1 MQKRTI
7 DEPSLN
13 IGARIFGN
21 AYLLLTLT
29 MLFWA
34 GNTIAGR
41 AIAGTVPPL
50 TLAWLRWT
58 IAAIIILPLAWPHL
72 KRDWPV
78 IRRHWPILALLG
90 TLGAAIFI
98 SLYYTGLTMTTA
110 LNGLIINSAV
120 PILIPIAV
128 FVLYRETLNRWQ
140 ALGIFLSLMGVIAV
154 ITKGELGV
162 LARLDLNEGDL
173 FVLAAMGVFSIYTA
187 LLRKQPKMHWISFGA
202 SCFIV
207 ASIVT
212 FPLFLSEVFTG
223 RMIDPTLGAFLAII
237 YVGTLPS
244 VCAQIMF
251 IRGVELIGGS
261 RAGAFLHLI
270 PLFGAL
276 LAVIFLGEELEA
288 FHLAGF
294 GLIICGVWLAQRQ
307 RIVAPPVQ

>member
-7 DEPSLN
+7 DEPAPSFF
-13 IGARIFGN
+13 ARIFGN
-21 AYLLLTLT
+21 AYLLLVLT
-29 MLFWA
+29 ALFWA

-41 AIAGTVPPL
+41 AMAGTVPPL
-50 TLAWLRWT
+50 TLAWLRWM
-58 IAAIIILPLAWPHL
+58 IAAAIILPLAWPHL
-72 KRDWPV
+72 KRDWSV

-110 LNGLIINSAV
+110 LNALIINSAV
-120 PILIPIAV
+120 PILIPLAV

-140 ALGIFLSLMGVIAV
+140 ALGICLSLMGVIAV
-154 ITKGELGV
+154 ITKGDPAILIQ
-162 LARLDLNEGDL
+162 LDLNRGDL
-173 FVLAAMGVFSIYTA
+173 FVLAAMCVFSIYTA

-202 SCFIV
+202 CCFTV

-212 FPLFLSEVFTG
+212 FPLFLSEVFRG
-223 RMIDPTLGAFLAII
+223 KLIDPTPGAFLAIL

-244 VCAQIMF
+244 VVAQIMY

-276 LAVIFLGEELEA
+276 LAVIFLGEELQL
-288 FHLAGF
+288 FHLVGF
-294 GLIICGVWLAQRQ
+294 GLIICGVWMAQRHK
-307 RIVAPPVQ
+307 IVPAAQ

>member
-1 MQKRTI
+1 MQKRTT
-7 DEPSLN
+7 DEPDQSLH
-13 IGARIFGN
+13 ARIFGN

-58 IAAIIILPLAWPHL
+58 LAAAIILPIAWPHL

-78 IRRHWPILALLG
+78 IRRNWPILSLLG
-90 TLGAAIFI
+90 TLGCGIFI

-120 PILIPIAV
+120 PILIPLAV

-140 ALGIFLSLMGVIAV
+140 TLGILLSLIGVIAV
-154 ITKGELGV
+154 ITKGD
-162 LARLDLNEGDL
+162 LAILVRLDLNRGDL
-173 FVLAAMGVFSIYTA
+173 FVLAAMSVFAIYTA

-202 SCFIV
+202 CCFIV
-207 ASIVT
+207 AAIVT
-212 FPLFLSEVFTG
+212 FPLFLSEALMGET
-223 RMIDPTLGAFLAII
+223 IKPTFGAFFAVL

-244 VCAQIMF
+244 VMAQIMY
-251 IRGVELIGGS
+251 IRGVELIGGN
-261 RAGAFLHLI
+261 RAGAFLNLI

-276 LAVIFLGEELEA
+276 LAMIILGERLYA
-288 FHLAGF
+288 FHLVGF

-307 RIVAPPVQ
+307 KRTVSAVQ

>member
-1 MQKRTI
+1 MQERTI
-7 DEPSLN
+7 DKPSLN

-21 AYLLLTLT
+21 AYLLLSLT

-58 IAAIIILPLAWPHL
+58 IAAAIILPLAWPHF

-90 TLGAAIFI
+90 ALGFAAFI
-98 SLYYTGLTMTTA
+98 SFYYVGLTMTTA

-120 PILIPIAV
+120 PILIPLAV
-128 FVLYRETLNRWQ
+128 FVLYRETLNRSQ
-140 ALGIFLSLMGVIAV
+140 ALGIVLSLIGVVAV
-154 ITKGELGV
+154 ITKGNPGV

-173 FVLAAMGVFSIYTA
+173 FVLAAMCVFSIYTA

-202 SCFIV
+202 CCFITG
-207 ASIVT
+207 AIVT
-212 FPLFLSEVFTG
+212 FPPFLSEVLTG
-223 RMIDPTLGAFLAII
+223 QLVNPTFGAFLAIA

-244 VCAQIMF
+244 VIAQIMY

-261 RAGAFLHLI
+261 RAGAFLHLV

-276 LAVIFLGEELEA
+276 LAVLFLGEELEA

-294 GLIICGVWLAQRQ
+294 GLIVCGVWLAQRQ
-307 RIVAPPVQ
+307 KPAPPVKL